1 MSADRFYLI
10 YQEASDEECL
20 LTIQPYDDQQALA
33 EAINRLQSLQV
44 DEYTIIKGRKM
55 RAALRL
61 AVELQEDE
69 DTQAEADG
77 DKAAAKEN
85 G

>member
-1 MSADRFYLI
+1 MSAGRFYLI